1 MLAGNCPDP
10 PCSLLVLGGERN
22 GSEDVLDRDAEDV
35 GPGCQHPVVASRSVI
50 QEEILGLPP
59 QLLDIRRSQVRIDQ
73 VELLDSVGQAAGKL
87 PSLRS
92 GPRVRWTASAPLI
105 PPPNPRRPPITP

>member
-1 MLAGNCPDP
+1 MLRGNCPDP

-73 VELLDSVGQAAGKL
+73 VELLDSVEQAAGKL
-87 PSLRS
+87 RSLPSRPRGSAAAS
-92 GPRVRWTASAPLI
+92 GALIARLI
-105 PPPNPRRPPITP
+105 PGLV